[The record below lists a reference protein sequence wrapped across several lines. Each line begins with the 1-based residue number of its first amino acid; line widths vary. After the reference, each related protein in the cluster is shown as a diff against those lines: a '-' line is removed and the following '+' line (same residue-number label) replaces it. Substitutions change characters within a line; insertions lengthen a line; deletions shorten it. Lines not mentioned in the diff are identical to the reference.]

1 MPSIFFFTL
10 VVNSKASRNIIIF
23 HITDFNFHTDDRD
36 EVDDKEIL
44 IELENVDDELDKE
57 GIHIVKICDEAAA
70 REYGIENSP
79 ALVYFEHEV
88 RIARNKFAA

>member
-1 MPSIFFFTL
+1 MSFL
-10 VVNSKASRNIIIF
+10 
-23 HITDFNFHTDDRD
+23 DDRD
-36 EVDDKEIL
+36 EEDDRLIL

-70 REYGIENSP
+70 KDYGIEQSP

-88 RIARNKFAA
+88 RNPSSVFEHERHLRAYPLNDPPSCAFLGSCAMST